1 MTFETGSCPAFPGF
15 QFFIEMIYTERIFQI
30 KNEKEFEELALE
42 IFYFQSETVPVYK
55 EFINYLKLKP
65 KRIDTISKIP
75 FLPVEFFKSHKII
88 VQGKKPQI
96 VFDSSGTTGSTQSRH
111 FVADVGLYK
120 TSFLKSFSHFYGD
133 PSEYCILALLPSYLE
148 RSGSS
153 LVYMAEELIKYSG
166 HPMSGF
172 YLDETDKLMGVL
184 RELKSAQTHAILIGV
199 SFALADLAE
208 TYQGNLSG
216 IIFME
221 TGGMKGRRKEM
232 VREELHGLL
241 KNSFRIS
248 EVHSEYGM
256 TELLSQA
263 YSKGNGI
270 FNCPLWM
277 KILLR
282 DSYDPLQNINT
293 GNTGTINIIDLANI
307 YSCSFL
313 ATSDLGK
320 LHPDGSFE
328 VLGRMDN
335 SDIRG
340 CNLMVG

>member
-1 MTFETGSCPAFPGF
+1 
-15 QFFIEMIYTERIFQI
+15 MINTERIFQI

-42 IFYFQSETVPVYK
+42 IFHFQSETVPVYK
-55 EFINYLKLKP
+55 EFINYLKVIP
-65 KRIDTISKIP
+65 GSVDSVSKIP

-88 VQGKKPQI
+88 AAGQKPQI
-96 VFDSSGTTGSTQSRH
+96 VFKSSGTTGSTPSKH
-111 FVADVGLYK
+111 FVASLDLYEK
-120 TSFLKSFSHFYGD
+120 SFLRCFSNFYGNPGD
-133 PSEYCILALLPSYLE
+133 YCILALLPSYLG

-153 LVYMAEELIKYSG
+153 LVYMAEKLINYSG
-166 HPMSGF
+166 HHLSGF
-172 YLDETDKLMGVL
+172 YLNKTDKLIAVL
-184 RELKSAQTHAILIGV
+184 RDLKSEQTPVILIGV

-208 TYQGNLSG
+208 IIQEDLSG

-241 KNSFRIS
+241 KTSFNIS

-270 FNCPLWM
+270 FNCPPWM
-277 KILLR
+277 KILIR
-282 DSYDPLQNINT
+282 DSYDPLQILKP
-293 GNTGTINIIDLANI
+293 GNTGTMNIIDLANL

-320 LHPDGSFE
+320 LHHDGSFE

-340 CNLMVG
+340 CNLLVG